1 MPQNNLICLLFFSY
15 FRLPQNT
22 PIKGTPMPPKIPTHL
37 FTGFLGTG
45 KTSAIRSLIAQ
56 KPQHEQWLIIVN
68 EFGEIGIDG
77 AVLAE
82 NGIPVA
88 EISGGCLCCS
98 AGEQMDST
106 SRTMLQKSTPQR
118 ILIEASGLA
127 HAAGI
132 IDELRAPEFAAVL
145 DIAAV
150 FTLID
155 PRQFIDDNYAQNPLY
170 RDQISVADV
179 LVASK
184 LDLCTSEQIADFR
197 AKAAQLFPP
206 KSLVAEV
213 QNAELN
219 IAWLATPTAEKSRYR
234 IQALPDN
241 TLGYQSQ
248 GYTFPAGRDF
258 DGEKLT
264 QFFND
269 LPQFTQGLVRA
280 KGVFQVLG
288 TWVWLN
294 WTDGQWGANQIA
306 WRRDSRFEL
315 IAQAFDADE
324 IERRLNDALEAE

>member
-1 MPQNNLICLLFFSY
+1 
-15 FRLPQNT
+15 
-22 PIKGTPMPPKIPTHL
+22 MPPKIQTHL

-56 KPQHEQWLIIVN
+56 KPHSEQWLIIVN

-106 SRTMLQKSTPQR
+106 IRAMLQKSTPQR

-132 IDELRAPEFAAVL
+132 IDELRAPEFADTL

-184 LDLCTSEQIADFR
+184 LDLCTSEQIAAFR

-213 QNAELN
+213 QNAELD

-234 IQALPDN
+234 IQALPEN

-258 DGEKLT
+258 DGEKLI

-288 TWVWLN
+288 TWVWFN
-294 WTDGQWGANQIA
+294 WTDG
-306 WRRDSRFEL
+306 
-315 IAQAFDADE
+315 
-324 IERRLNDALEAE
+324 

>member
-1 MPQNNLICLLFFSY
+1 MPQ
-15 FRLPQNT
+15 
-22 PIKGTPMPPKIPTHL
+22 KIPTHL

-56 KPQHEQWLIIVN
+56 KPHSEQWLIIVN

-88 EISGGCLCCS
+88 EIAGGCLCCS
-98 AGEQMDST
+98 AGAQMDST
-106 SRTMLQKSTPQR
+106 LRAMLKKNTPQR

-132 IDELRAPEFAAVL
+132 IDELRAPEFADTL

-170 RDQISVADV
+170 RDQVSVADV

-197 AKAAQLFPP
+197 RRAANLFPP
-206 KSLVAEV
+206 KPLIVEV
-213 QNAELN
+213 NHAELD

-234 IQALPDN
+234 IKSQPEN

-248 GYTFPAGRDF
+248 GYTFPAGRNF

-315 IAQAFDADE
+315 IAQVFDADE

>member
-1 MPQNNLICLLFFSY
+1 
-15 FRLPQNT
+15 
-22 PIKGTPMPPKIPTHL
+22 MPPKIQTHL

-56 KPQHEQWLIIVN
+56 KPHSEQWLIIVN

-106 SRTMLQKSTPQR
+106 IRAMLQKSTPQR

-132 IDELRAPEFAAVL
+132 IDELRAPEFADTL

-155 PRQFIDDNYAQNPLY
+155 PRQFIDPNYAQNPLY

-184 LDLCTSEQIADFR
+184 LDLCTSEQIAAFR

-213 QNAELN
+213 QNAELD

-234 IQALPDN
+234 IQALPEN

-258 DGEKLT
+258 DGEKLI

>member
-1 MPQNNLICLLFFSY
+1 MPQ
-15 FRLPQNT
+15 
-22 PIKGTPMPPKIPTHL
+22 KIQTHL

-98 AGEQMDST
+98 AGAQMDST
-106 SRTMLQKSTPQR
+106 LRTMLQKNTPQR

-132 IDELRAPEFAAVL
+132 IDELRAPEFADTL

-184 LDLCTSEQIADFR
+184 LDLCTSEQIAAFR

-213 QNAELN
+213 QNAELD
-219 IAWLATPTAEKSRYR
+219 IAWLATHTAEKSRYR
-234 IQALPDN
+234 IKSLPEN

-324 IERRLNDALEAE
+324 IERRLNDALEEAA

>member
-1 MPQNNLICLLFFSY
+1 
-15 FRLPQNT
+15 
-22 PIKGTPMPPKIPTHL
+22 MPPKIPTHL

-98 AGEQMDST
+98 AGAQMDST
-106 SRTMLQKSTPQR
+106 IRAMLQKNTPQR

-132 IDELRAPEFAAVL
+132 IDELRAPEFADTL

-184 LDLCTSEQIADFR
+184 LDLCTSEQIAAFR
-197 AKAAQLFPP
+197 AKVAQLFPP
-206 KSLVAEV
+206 KSRVAEV
-213 QNAELN
+213 RNAELD
-219 IAWLATPTAEKSRYR
+219 IAWLDTPTAEKSRYR
-234 IQALPDN
+234 IQALPEN

-248 GYTFPAGRDF
+248 GYTFPAGRNF

-324 IERRLNDALEAE
+324 IERRLNDALEDEAA

>member
-1 MPQNNLICLLFFSY
+1 
-15 FRLPQNT
+15 
-22 PIKGTPMPPKIPTHL
+22 MPPKIPTHL

-98 AGEQMDST
+98 AGAQMDST
-106 SRTMLQKSTPQR
+106 IRAMLKKNTPQR

-132 IDELRAPEFAAVL
+132 IDELRAPEFADTL

-184 LDLCTSEQIADFR
+184 LDLCTSEQIAAFR

-213 QNAELN
+213 QNAELD

-234 IQALPDN
+234 IQALPEN

-248 GYTFPAGRDF
+248 GYTFPAV
-258 DGEKLT
+258 
-264 QFFND
+264 ND
-269 LPQFTQGLVRA
+269 DNGAWSQ
-280 KGVFQVLG
+280 
-288 TWVWLN
+288 
-294 WTDGQWGANQIA
+294 QWGVKVTPTIVLIKNGKVLHSTTGLASYWTLKTRIA
-306 WRRDSRFEL
+306 L
-315 IAQAFDADE
+315 V
-324 IERRLNDALEAE
+324 NALH

>member
-1 MPQNNLICLLFFSY
+1 
-15 FRLPQNT
+15 
-22 PIKGTPMPPKIPTHL
+22 MPPKIQTHL

-56 KPQHEQWLIIVN
+56 KPQNEQWLIIVN

-106 SRTMLQKSTPQR
+106 IRTMLQKSTPQR

-132 IDELRAPEFAAVL
+132 IDELRAPEFADTL

-170 RDQISVADV
+170 RDQVSVADV

-197 AKAAQLFPP
+197 RRAANLFPP
-206 KSLVAEV
+206 KSLIVEV
-213 QNAELN
+213 NHAELD

-248 GYTFPAGRDF
+248 GYTFPAGRNF

>member
-1 MPQNNLICLLFFSY
+1 MPQ
-15 FRLPQNT
+15 
-22 PIKGTPMPPKIPTHL
+22 KIQTHL

-56 KPQHEQWLIIVN
+56 KPQNEPWLIIVN

-77 AVLAE
+77 AVLSE

-88 EISGGCLCCS
+88 EIAGGCLCCS
-98 AGEQMDST
+98 AGAQMDST
-106 SRTMLQKSTPQR
+106 LRAMLKKNTPQR

-197 AKAAQLFPP
+197 HRAANLFPP
-206 KSLVAEV
+206 KSLIAEV
-213 QNAELN
+213 NHAELD

-248 GYTFPAGRDF
+248 GYTFPAGRNF

-269 LPQFTQGLVRA
+269 LPQLAQGLVRA
-280 KGVFQVLG
+280 KGVFQVLD

-324 IERRLNDALEAE
+324 IERRLNDALEDEAA

>member
-1 MPQNNLICLLFFSY
+1 
-15 FRLPQNT
+15 
-22 PIKGTPMPPKIPTHL
+22 MPPKIPTHL

-98 AGEQMDST
+98 AGAQMDST
-106 SRTMLQKSTPQR
+106 IRAILKKNTPQR

-132 IDELRAPEFAAVL
+132 IDELRTPEFAAVL

-155 PRQFIDDNYAQNPLY
+155 PRQFD
-170 RDQISVADV
+170 
-179 LVASK
+179 
-184 LDLCTSEQIADFR
+184 
-197 AKAAQLFPP
+197 
-206 KSLVAEV
+206 
-213 QNAELN
+213 
-219 IAWLATPTAEKSRYR
+219 TPTAEKSRYR
-234 IQALPDN
+234 IQALPEN

-248 GYTFPAGRDF
+248 GYTFPAGRNF

-324 IERRLNDALEAE
+324 IERRLNDALEEAA

>member
-1 MPQNNLICLLFFSY
+1 
-15 FRLPQNT
+15 
-22 PIKGTPMPPKIPTHL
+22 MPPKIQTHL

-56 KPQHEQWLIIVN
+56 KPHSEQWLIIVN

-106 SRTMLQKSTPQR
+106 IRAMLQKSTPQR

-132 IDELRAPEFAAVL
+132 IDELRAPEFADTL

-155 PRQFIDDNYAQNPLY
+155 PRQFIDPNYAQNPLY

-184 LDLCTSEQIADFR
+184 LDLCTSEQIAAFR
-197 AKAAQLFPP
+197 AKAANLFPP
-206 KSLVAEV
+206 KSRVAEV
-213 QNAELN
+213 RNAELD
-219 IAWLATPTAEKSRYR
+219 IAWLDTPTAEKSRYR
-234 IQALPDN
+234 IKALPEN

-248 GYTFPAGRDF
+248 GYTFPAGRNF

-280 KGVFQVLG
+280 KGVFQVLD

>member
-1 MPQNNLICLLFFSY
+1 
-15 FRLPQNT
+15 
-22 PIKGTPMPPKIPTHL
+22 MPPKISTHL

-106 SRTMLQKSTPQR
+106 IRAMLQKSTPQR

-132 IDELRAPEFAAVL
+132 IDELRAPEFADTL

-184 LDLCTSEQIADFR
+184 LDLCTSEQIAAFR

-213 QNAELN
+213 QNAELD

-248 GYTFPAGRDF
+248 GYTFPAGCNF

>member
-1 MPQNNLICLLFFSY
+1 
-15 FRLPQNT
+15 
-22 PIKGTPMPPKIPTHL
+22 MPPKIQTHL

-56 KPQHEQWLIIVN
+56 KPQNEQWLIIVN

-106 SRTMLQKSTPQR
+106 IRAMLQKNTPQR

-132 IDELRAPEFAAVL
+132 IDELRAPEFADTL

-184 LDLCTSEQIADFR
+184 LDLCTSEQIAAFR

-213 QNAELN
+213 QNAELD

-234 IQALPDN
+234 IKSQPDN

-248 GYTFPAGRDF
+248 GYTFPAGRNF

>member
-1 MPQNNLICLLFFSY
+1 
-15 FRLPQNT
+15 
-22 PIKGTPMPPKIPTHL
+22 MPPKIQTHL

-56 KPQHEQWLIIVN
+56 KPHSEQWLIIVN

-106 SRTMLQKSTPQR
+106 IRAMLQKSTPQR

-132 IDELRAPEFAAVL
+132 IDELRAPEFADTL

-155 PRQFIDDNYAQNPLY
+155 PRQFIDPNYAQNPLY

-184 LDLCTSEQIADFR
+184 LDLCTSEQIAAFR
-197 AKAAQLFPP
+197 AKVAQLFPP
-206 KSLVAEV
+206 KSRVAEV
-213 QNAELN
+213 RNAELD
-219 IAWLATPTAEKSRYR
+219 IAWLDTPTAEKSRYR
-234 IQALPDN
+234 IKALPEN

-248 GYTFPAGRDF
+248 GYTFPAGRNF

-280 KGVFQVLG
+280 KGVFQVLD

-294 WTDGQWGANQIA
+294 WADGQWGANQIA

-324 IERRLNDALEAE
+324 IERRLNDALEDEAA